1 MSVRSKRKEAHF
13 DVVVVG
19 GGMTGICAAIASAR
33 GGAKTALV
41 QDRPV
46 LGGNASSEVRMHICG
61 ASSNL
66 IKRDAE
72 ETGILHEIMLENK
85 ACNDYYNYSIWDN
98 VLFQKVRAERNL
110 TLYLNT
116 AVNDVEV
123 ENDRILWIAGYQL
136 TTEIHWRFTADI
148 FVDCTGNGTLGYMAG
163 AAYRT
168 GSESH
173 AEFREPD
180 APETANNNR
189 MGNTL
194 LFKAIDR
201 EKPVSF
207 RTPAWAR
214 HFTED
219 DLKNRGHGNYKA
231 TMHFAED
238 AEGSTAEDSK
248 DTGGKKAFDCYGL
261 DYGYWWIEIPGK
273 EDDIIAEYESIRDEL
288 VRCVYGVWDHLKN
301 GGEHGAANYDLQWVG
316 MLPGVRESRRLEG
329 DYILNENDILEN
341 RVFPDAVAYGGW
353 PIDNHTPG
361 GLNDKDQ
368 IPSFVHHFPGLYT
381 IPYRSY
387 CNKDIVNLMQAG
399 RILSASKLA
408 MASSRV
414 MGTCAVGG
422 QAAGTAAAMCVSR
435 GCTPRELGADVGAL
449 QQQLIRDDCF
459 IPGFRNTDEA
469 DLARKATV
477 SASSSKEGSGPANV
491 INGMSRNTA
500 GEVNYWESE
509 GVSPEGEQIC
519 LQLQEAAP
527 VGEVRLTFDSN
538 LNKMIKITLSA
549 KRIASQR
556 VGVPPELVRD
566 YEVILSYQGAEVA
579 REAVSGNYQR
589 LNVVRFPENVLCDC
603 ITVRIL
609 ATNGHPNARIF
620 EIRAYEQECSEK

>member
-1 MSVRSKRKEAHF
+1 MSVRRKRREMHY

-33 GGAKTALV
+33 GGASTALI

-46 LGGNASSEVRMHICG
+46 LGGNASSEIRMHICG
-61 ASSNL
+61 ASSNT

-98 VLFQKVRAERNL
+98 VLLQKVKGEKNL

-116 AVNDVEV
+116 AINDLEV
-123 ENDRILWIAGYQL
+123 AGDRIESICGYQL
-136 TTEIHWRFTADI
+136 TTEIHWHFTAGI

-163 AAYRT
+163 ADYRI
-168 GSESH
+168 GSESR

-180 APETANNNR
+180 APEIPNNNR

-201 EKPVSF
+201 QTPVAF
-207 RTPAWAR
+207 NTPSWAR

-219 DLKNRGHGNYKA
+219 DLKNRGHGNYKS

-238 AEGSTAEDSK
+238 AEGSTTGDAAVS
-248 DTGGKKAFDCYGL
+248 GGKKAFDCYGL

-273 EDDIIAEYESIRDEL
+273 EEDIISEYESIRDEL

-301 GGEHGAANYDLQWVG
+301 GGEHGAENYDLQWVG

-329 DYILNENDILEN
+329 DYILTENDILAN
-341 RVFPDAVAYGGW
+341 KVFPDAVAYGGW

-361 GLNDKDQ
+361 GLNDKDAL
-368 IPSFVHHFPGLYT
+368 PSFVHHFPGLYT
-381 IPYRSY
+381 IPYRCY
-387 CNKDIVNLMQAG
+387 CNKNISNLMQAG

-422 QAAGTAAAMCVSR
+422 QAAGTAAAMCIAR
-435 GCTPRELGADVGAL
+435 GCSPRALGEDIGAL

-459 IPGFRNTDEA
+459 IPGFRNTDGA
-469 DLARKATV
+469 DLARGAKVT
-477 SASSSKEGSGPANV
+477 ASSQLSGSEAERV
-491 INGMSRNTA
+491 INGMARNA
-500 GEVNYWESE
+500 GDEINCWESD
-509 GVSPEGEQIC
+509 GMGAEGESIC
-519 LQLQEAAP
+519 LTLPGAAP

-556 VGVPPELVRD
+556 VGVPPELVKD
-566 YEVILSYQGAEVA
+566 YEVILSRGGTEVA
-579 REAVSGNYQR
+579 RRTVNDNHLR
-589 LNVVRFPENVLCDC
+589 LNVVRFPENVLCDS

-609 ATNGHPNARIF
+609 TTNGHPNAKIF
-620 EIRAYEQECSEK
+620 EIRAYEQ